1 MTLRAVLLDVGG
13 VFHLPDHDLIRA
25 ALSRAEFEVA
35 VDVLDVAHYQGATA
49 FGADGDVPW
58 GEFWPEYVAR
68 YARTCGVPD
77 DRFDDAVDHLGIT
90 FTTMAPWSRVVPGA
104 KEGLRELAATGLR
117 LGVVSNADGTTAE
130 RLAREEVLQVGPGP
144 GVEVET
150 LVDSGVVGVSK
161 PDPRI
166 FELALDALGLA
177 ADEVVY
183 VGDTPAIDVVGARRA
198 GIVPVLMDPYELH
211 LDADYD
217 RVASLSELAS
227 RVTGSA

>member
-1 MTLRAVLLDVGG
+1 MLLDVGG
-13 VFHLPDHDLIRA
+13 VFHLPDHDMIRA
-25 ALSRAEFEVA
+25 ALARAESEVD
-35 VDVLDVAHYQGATA
+35 VDVLDLAHYQGATA
-49 FGADGDVPW
+49 FGTDYEGDLPW
-58 GEFWPEYVAR
+58 REFWPQYVER
-68 YARTCGVPD
+68 YARACGVPD
-77 DRFDDAVDHLGIT
+77 DRFADAIDHLDTT

-130 RLAREEVLQVGPGP
+130 RLAREEVLQVGPGA

-150 LVDSGVVGVSK
+150 LIDSGVVGVSK

-166 FELALDALGLA
+166 FALALDALGLDA
-177 ADEVVY
+177 ADVIY

-198 GIVPVLMDPYELH
+198 GIHPVVVDPYGLH
-211 LDADYD
+211 VDADYD

-227 RVTGSA
+227 RLTGSA